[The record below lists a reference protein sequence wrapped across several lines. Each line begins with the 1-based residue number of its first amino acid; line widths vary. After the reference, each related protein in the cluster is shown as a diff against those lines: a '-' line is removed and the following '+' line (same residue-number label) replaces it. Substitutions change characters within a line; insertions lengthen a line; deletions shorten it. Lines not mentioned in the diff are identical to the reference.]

1 MIKRLPERYL
11 SPLLKSLKKDFNNK
25 RQYLKFLRINAKYI
39 KPCNCDDKMYH
50 AYCVTAQVVRTQKI
64 FCKDCGAYYHLYVK
78 SEKLCSSQLFTVI
91 GRYICL
97 FILLIAF
104 AQCTLL
110 LDSFLK
116 QNHRDAD
123 QSEIDQNTGGQ
134 DKDNDGIEDS
144 KDSSIFSI
152 YDIENWIVM
161 APLTIILAIIM
172 IWCFY
177 FRFMKAVMARKRLIW
192 VEVLD
197 QKNSDIYISRFL
209 AKQNL
214 HLVGEVTQKLRS
226 YNYLFDK
233 YWYRQRE
240 FQYIDAISNVEQ

>member
-39 KPCNCDDKMYH
+39 NPCNCEDKLHH

-64 FCKDCGAYYHLYVK
+64 YCKDCGAYYHLYVK
-78 SEKLCSSQLFTVI
+78 SEKLCSSQLFSVI

-123 QSEIDQNTGGQ
+123 QSEID
-134 DKDNDGIEDS
+134 
-144 KDSSIFSI
+144 
-152 YDIENWIVM
+152 
-161 APLTIILAIIM
+161 
-172 IWCFY
+172 
-177 FRFMKAVMARKRLIW
+177 
-192 VEVLD
+192 
-197 QKNSDIYISRFL
+197 
-209 AKQNL
+209 
-214 HLVGEVTQKLRS
+214 
-226 YNYLFDK
+226 
-233 YWYRQRE
+233 
-240 FQYIDAISNVEQ
+240 

>member
-1 MIKRLPERYL
+1 M
-11 SPLLKSLKKDFNNK
+11 
-25 RQYLKFLRINAKYI
+25 
-39 KPCNCDDKMYH
+39 
-50 AYCVTAQVVRTQKI
+50 
-64 FCKDCGAYYHLYVK
+64 K

-116 QNHRDAD
+116 QNHRDEATTEVTTSD
-123 QSEIDQNTGGQ
+123 GFT
-134 DKDNDGIEDS
+134 DKDQDGIDDS
-144 KDSSIFSI
+144 VDSSIFSI
-152 YDIENWIVM
+152 YNIQNWIVM
-161 APLTIILAIIM
+161 APLTIILGIIM
-172 IWCFY
+172 VWCFY

-209 AKQNL
+209 AK
-214 HLVGEVTQKLRS
+214 
-226 YNYLFDK
+226 
-233 YWYRQRE
+233 
-240 FQYIDAISNVEQ
+240 